1 MYRLDEFLLSWKEQ
15 LQNETNSP
23 LASRILQEILKYEE
37 ALPVLRYIRGEDF
50 TEKHWIEV
58 FNMLGITPKAV
69 DTITLK
75 DFLSNAEKLVENSKA
90 LSVISKRAASEIVV
104 RQALS
109 ELDQWDVH
117 TRFAFAS
124 HVDSGNKEIMIVKE
138 FKEILNK
145 IGDNQSLL
153 QSVKNSADYDSFSER
168 AELWERKLTDLD
180 KLLTELAQI
189 QRK

>member
-1 MYRLDEFLLSWKEQ
+1 M
-15 LQNETNSP
+15 
-23 LASRILQEILKYEE
+23 
-37 ALPVLRYIRGEDF
+37 
-50 TEKHWIEV
+50 EV
-58 FNMLGITPKAV
+58 FILLGITPKAI
-69 DTITLK
+69 DTIVLK
-75 DFLSNAEKLVENSKA
+75 DFLTVPEKLAENSKILGS
-90 LSVISKRAASEIVV
+90 LSKKAASEVVV

-117 TRFAFAS
+117 TRFTFTP
-124 HVDSGNKEIMIVKE
+124 HQDSNNKEIMVAKE

-168 AELWERKLTDLD
+168 AEIWEKKLTDLD
-180 KLLTELAQI
+180 KFLTSLAQI

>member
-1 MYRLDEFLLSWKEQ
+1 M
-15 LQNETNSP
+15 
-23 LASRILQEILKYEE
+23 
-37 ALPVLRYIRGEDF
+37 
-50 TEKHWIEV
+50 EV
-58 FNMLGITPKAV
+58 FNLLAITPKPV
-69 DTITLK
+69 DSIVLR
-75 DFLSNAEKLVENSKA
+75 DFLSVAEKFVENSKS
-90 LSVISKRAASEIVV
+90 LSILSKRAASEVVV

-117 TRFAFAS
+117 TRFVFTS
-124 HVDSGNKEIMIVKE
+124 HVDSGNKEVMVVKE

-168 AELWERKLTDLD
+168 AEIWEKKLTDLD
-180 KLLTELAQI
+180 KFLTALAQI

>member
-1 MYRLDEFLLSWKEQ
+1 MD
-15 LQNETNSP
+15 
-23 LASRILQEILKYEE
+23 
-37 ALPVLRYIRGEDF
+37 
-50 TEKHWIEV
+50 
-58 FNMLGITPKAV
+58 AV
-69 DTITLK
+69 TLK
-75 DFLSNAEKLVENSKA
+75 HFLSKPEKLTENLKS
-90 LSVISKRAASEIVV
+90 LSLISKKAAGEIVV

-117 TRFAFAS
+117 TRFTFSS
-124 HVDSGNKEIMIVKE
+124 HIDSNNKEIVVIKE

-168 AELWERKLTDLD
+168 AELWEKKLTDLD
-180 KLLTELAQI
+180 KLLTTLAQI